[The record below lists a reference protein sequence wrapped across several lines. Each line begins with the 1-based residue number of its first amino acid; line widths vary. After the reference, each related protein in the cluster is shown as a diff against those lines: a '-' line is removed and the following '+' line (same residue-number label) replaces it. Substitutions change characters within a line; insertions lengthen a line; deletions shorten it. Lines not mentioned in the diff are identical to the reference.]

1 MSTLITNNL
10 KLFSSDNFVES
21 FTEPGFNIYYMF
33 VGNPLPFTND
43 NSPPQLYDN
52 IDTTNVKVFENM
64 IYGKRITSN
73 DIVKLIRRTDWTSGE
88 VYQKYTHDNTNL
100 FNEDFF
106 VMVDETTSYSV
117 FKCLD
122 NNGGANSTDA
132 PLLTETS
139 ADDDFYFT
147 SDGYQWKYMYSITP
161 SQLSKFGTT
170 DYIPVFVNQ
179 NVVSNAVGGSIDNI
193 QVTFGGIGYASYAS
207 GTFQEVQ
214 VGGSETT
221 FKIDPSSSSSN
232 ANFYT
237 GCAIKI
243 TSGVGSGQLR
253 KITSYT
259 VVGAT
264 RTITTDLE
272 FDPPPTT
279 SSGYE
284 ITPFVTISGDGSNA
298 SARAIVNATSNTIY
312 RIEVVDRGINYSYAD
327 VVVTGNTGTASPT
340 PENTA
345 TAKVIISPKGGHGS
359 NAAAEL
365 GCHNVGISVEFDSAV
380 SGNKI
385 VDENDFRSIGII
397 KDPLFSN
404 VQIGSSIGDRSG
416 TFVDGEVITQTSGFE
431 VAGIVITS
439 PGSGYTANATV
450 TITGTNITPV
460 SANASSNSSGKI
472 SAINI
477 ANNGSGYESVPSVS
491 ISAPLALSFNAQS
504 AVDGSSDFITIS
516 GHKFQDNDYVKYL
529 VASGNTSLTN
539 LANNTSYWV
548 VSSNSSGV
556 KLATTREGSPI
567 NLSPGAVSETGHTLT
582 GQTATATAVLDLD
595 SIVTA
600 CGVITVVDTNYIR
613 VTNAYGF
620 FTTGSLIIGET
631 SGASSPVSNVT
642 QPSSY
647 FDQTFKIVATQPSP
661 PFQEDEL
668 VVQST
673 NANGYVYSAN
683 SSTMRIVNKK
693 GVFNKSEV
701 GGTTYYVDGITSG
714 VQAEITGT
722 IEGDL
727 VRGTGDVIYMENFTP
742 ITKTGGQK
750 ETFKLILDF

>member
-10 KLFSSDNFVES
+10 RLFSSDNFVES

-43 NSPPQLYDN
+43 NTPPQLYDN
-52 IDTTNVKVFENM
+52 IDTTVIKAYENM
-64 IYGKRITSN
+64 IYGKRISAN
-73 DIVKLIRRTDWTSGE
+73 DVVKLVRRVDWTNGTA
-88 VYQKYTHDNTNL
+88 YQKYTHDNNNL

-106 VMVDETTSYSV
+106 VMVDETTSYSI

-161 SQLSKFGTT
+161 SQLSKFGTS

-179 NVVSNAVGGSIDNI
+179 NVVSNSVGGSIDNI
-193 QVTFGGIGYASYAS
+193 QITFGGVGYASYTS
-207 GTFQEVQ
+207 GSFQEVQ
-214 VGGSETT
+214 VGGSEIT
-221 FKIDPSSSSSN
+221 FKIDPSTASSN

-253 KITSYT
+253 KITSYN

-264 RTITTDLE
+264 RTITVDLE

-279 SSGYE
+279 ASSYE
-284 ITPFVTISGDGSNA
+284 ITPFVTINGDGTDA
-298 SARAIVNATSNTIY
+298 SARAIVNSVSNTIY
-312 RIEVVDRGINYSYAD
+312 RIEVVNRGANYSYAD
-327 VVVTGNTGTASPT
+327 VIVSGNTGTASPT

-365 GCHNVGISVEFDSAV
+365 GSHNVGISVEFDSTV
-380 SGNKI
+380 SGNKV

-397 KDPLFSN
+397 KDPVFSN
-404 VQIGSSIGDRSG
+404 VQIGSAVGDRSG
-416 TFVDGEVITQTSGFE
+416 TFADGEVVTQTSGFE

-439 PGSGYTANATV
+439 PGSGYTSNTTV
-450 TITGTNITPV
+450 TVTGTNITPV
-460 SANASSNSSGKI
+460 SANASSNSLGKI
-472 SAINI
+472 SSINI
-477 ANNGSGYESVPSVS
+477 ANNGSGYESVPSVT
-491 ISAPLALSFNAQS
+491 IAAPLALSFNAQS

-613 VTNAYGF
+613 LTNAYGF
-620 FTTGSLIIGET
+620 FTTGSLIIGQS
-631 SGASSPVSNVT
+631 SGATSPVSNVT

-727 VRGTGDVIYMENFTP
+727 VKGTGDVIYVENFTP
-742 ITKTGGQK
+742 ISKTVGQK